1 MALSAAT
8 NWDVRTSGS
17 DSNGG
22 GFVLGA
28 SGTDYSQQ
36 NSAQFSGT
44 DLTSV
49 SSLVVSSASHN
60 FVSTDVGNIVQITS
74 STSGFTT
81 GFYQI
86 VSVSAN
92 QATFDRSPGTVG
104 VGGVWAEGGSLRTLA
119 KAFGLCVNA
128 NIVWAQAGT
137 YTLTTGLT
145 IPASI
150 YMQLQGYQTTHGDNT
165 GTQPLITT
173 ATNSVDM
180 INPGNSASLIT
191 LANCSF
197 SNTASVRASCVIA
210 STGGFIQSFQAYNCI
225 FDGFTEALYG
235 KYSGIYC
242 FQFAIFVLC
251 EIKNCT
257 GTGAIW
263 NNGANYLDS
272 CHLHGNT
279 SAGMYFDQ
287 APNSGSFATT
297 CVDTV
302 FQGNQDGILTQENT
316 GLFLKNCTF
325 YNQSRDGVRLNAA
338 GQTTAVSLVNNIFD
352 TNAGYGVNFTS
363 APGTQQ
369 IIAVNNAFR
378 NNTTANWH
386 NYTASVGDIALS
398 GTPFTSAGTDFSLN
412 ATAGAGAAC
421 RAAGIPG
428 TIPGAGT
435 GYADVGALQHSAGGG
450 GTTVYV
456 IAPNIT
462 NLIQEGVV

>member
-104 VGGVWAEGGSLRTLA
+104 VGGVWAEGGSLLTLA

-197 SNTASVRASCVIA
+197 SNTASVRASCIIA
-210 STGGFIQSFQAYNCI
+210 STGGFIQSVEAYNCI

-242 FQFAIFVLC
+242 FTFALIIQC

-272 CHLHGNT
+272 CHIHGNT
-279 SAGMYFDQ
+279 SAGINIDAGPNGSQ
-287 APNSGSFATT
+287 ASTT
-297 CVDTV
+297 CVDCV
-302 FQGNQDGILTQENT
+302 FQGNQDGFLTSVNSA
-316 GLFLKNCTF
+316 LFIKNCTF

-338 GQTTAVSLVNNIFD
+338 GATITVSIINNIFD
-352 TNAGYGVNFTS
+352 SNAGYGVNWVS
-363 APGTQQ
+363 AGPGTQQ
-369 IIAVNNAFR
+369 VIAVNNAFR
-378 NNTTANWH
+378 NNTSGNWH
-386 NYTASVGDIALS
+386 NYTASIGDIALS
-398 GTPFTSAGTDFSLN
+398 GSPFTSAGTDFSLN

-421 RAAGIPG
+421 RAAGLPG
-428 TIPGAGT
+428 TISGAGT
-435 GYADVGALQHSAGGG
+435 GYLDVGALQHSAAGGS
-450 GTTVYV
+450 TTYI
-456 IAPNIT
+456 IAPTIN
-462 NLIQEGVV
+462 NFVQET